1 MLEELVVQNYALIDR
16 LQVRFSPG
24 LNILTGETGAGKSI
38 LIGALGLI
46 LGMKAD
52 TGAIRAG
59 TEEIDVS
66 GIVKPD
72 NNPDVQ
78 TWMEEKGIAAEN
90 NSIIIRRVVKK
101 NGKGT
106 IYVQSTPFTLA
117 ALRELTGML
126 FDLHGQHEHQSLL
139 SPENH
144 RRLLDH
150 YGNITAAVTA
160 FSALYARLLKVR
172 EEHAALI
179 AEQRERVRKV
189 ELLEYAIQEI
199 EDAKLTVGEEEQLR
213 QEQNL
218 LANHE
223 RLIQLVEEVYGATAE
238 SRGGALSNLRQARGL
253 LAEIVKIDSHLND
266 SNQQLENVFFE
277 LEDFVENLGRYKGS
291 INFDPARLEK
301 IEERLDLI
309 KRLEKKY
316 GGTIE
321 EVLAHLEESRRALEG
336 IQNSDATQKKLEE
349 QITGQE
355 KELKARAAN
364 ITHLRK
370 QAAGGLQ
377 EKIVGE
383 LKQLGMPKVR
393 FQVQIEDRTSDSGKV
408 LYAGTGKDK
417 VEFLIAPNL
426 GEPFK
431 KLVQIASGGEL
442 SRIMLAI
449 KTVLAESD
457 HINSLIFDEVDA
469 GIGGEV
475 AIAVGERL
483 RGLAKSKQV
492 LCITHLATIAVQAD
506 NHIKVEKITQA
517 DRTVTRVSPVTG
529 LERQEEIARM
539 LAGDRTGDTSLKHAQ
554 ELLQK
559 YSSRGS
565 RGIEGNSKR

>member
-52 TGAIRAG
+52 TEAIRAG

-66 GIVKPD
+66 GIVKLD

-78 TWMEEKGIAAEN
+78 TWMEEKGIEAEN

-106 IYVQSTPFTLA
+106 IYVQSTPFTLT

-150 YGNITAAVTA
+150 YGNITTEVAA
-160 FSALYARLLKVR
+160 FSALYTRLLKTR

-199 EDAKLTVGEEEQLR
+199 EDAKLKVGEEEQLR

-223 RLIQLVEEVYGATAE
+223 RLTHLVEEVYGATAE

-266 SNQQLENVFFE
+266 SNQQLESVFFE

-291 INFDPARLEK
+291 IDFNPARLEK

-321 EVLAHLEESRRALEG
+321 EVLAHLEDSRRALEG
-336 IQNSDATQKKLEE
+336 IQSSDATQKKLED
-349 QITGQE
+349 QISGLE
-355 KELKARAAN
+355 KELRQRAAN

-417 VEFLIAPNL
+417 VEFLISPNL

-449 KTVLAESD
+449 KSVLAESD
-457 HINSLIFDEVDA
+457 HINNLIFDEVDA

-483 RGLAKSKQV
+483 KGLAKSKQV

-506 NHIKVEKITQA
+506 NHVKVEKITQA

-529 LERQEEIARM
+529 PEQQEEIARM

-559 YSSRGS
+559 YGS
-565 RGIEGNSKR
+565 RGNRR

>member
-52 TGAIRAG
+52 TEAIRAG

-66 GIVKPD
+66 GIVKLD

-78 TWMEEKGIAAEN
+78 TWMEEKGITAEN

-101 NGKGT
+101 SGKGA
-106 IYVQSTPFTLA
+106 IYVQSTPFTLT

-139 SPENH
+139 TPENH
-144 RRLLDH
+144 RLLLDH
-150 YGNITAAVTA
+150 YGDITAEVTA
-160 FSALYARLLKVR
+160 FSALYTRLIKVR
-172 EEHAALI
+172 EEHSALI
-179 AEQRERVRKV
+179 AEQRERVRQV

-199 EDAKLTVGEEEQLR
+199 EDAKLKVGEEDQLR

-218 LANHE
+218 LGNHE
-223 RLIQLVEEVYGATAE
+223 RLIHLVEEVYGATAE

-266 SNQQLENVFFE
+266 SNRQLENIFFE
-277 LEDFVENLGRYKGS
+277 LEDFVESLGRYKGS
-291 INFDPARLEK
+291 INFDPGRLDK

-309 KRLEKKY
+309 KRLERKY

-336 IQNSDATQKKLEE
+336 IQNSDANQKKLEE
-349 QITGQE
+349 QIAGLE
-355 KELKARAAN
+355 KELRQRAAN
-364 ITHLRK
+364 ITRLRK

-377 EKIVGE
+377 EKIVWE
-383 LKQLGMPKVR
+383 LRQLGMPKVR
-393 FQVQIEDRTSDSGKV
+393 FQVQIEDRMSDGGKLLYSGS
-408 LYAGTGKDK
+408 GKDK
-417 VEFLIAPNL
+417 VEFLISANQ

-449 KTVLAESD
+449 KSVLAESD

-483 RGLAKSKQV
+483 KGLAKSKQV

-517 DRTVTRVSPVTG
+517 DRTVTRVSAVTG
-529 LERQEEIARM
+529 AEQQEEIARM

-559 YSSRGS
+559 YGS
-565 RGIEGNSKR
+565 RGRRG

>member
-52 TGAIRAG
+52 TEAIRAG

-66 GIVKPD
+66 GIVKLD

-101 NGKGT
+101 SGKGA
-106 IYVQSTPFTLA
+106 IYVQSTPFTLT

-139 SPENH
+139 TPENH
-144 RRLLDH
+144 RLLLDH
-150 YGNITAAVTA
+150 YGDITAEVTA
-160 FSALYARLLKVR
+160 FSALYTRLLKVR
-172 EEHAALI
+172 EEHSALI
-179 AEQRERVRKV
+179 AEQRERVRQV

-199 EDAKLTVGEEEQLR
+199 EDAKLKVGEEDQLR

-218 LANHE
+218 LGNHE
-223 RLIQLVEEVYGATAE
+223 RLIHLVEEVYGATAE

-266 SNQQLENVFFE
+266 SNRQLENIFFE
-277 LEDFVENLGRYKGS
+277 LEDFVESLGRYKGS
-291 INFDPARLEK
+291 INFDPGRLDK

-309 KRLEKKY
+309 KRLERKY

-336 IQNSDATQKKLEE
+336 IQNSDANQKKLEE
-349 QITGQE
+349 QIAGLE
-355 KELKARAAN
+355 KELRQRAAN
-364 ITHLRK
+364 ITRLRK

-377 EKIVGE
+377 EKIVWE
-383 LKQLGMPKVR
+383 LRQLGMPKVR
-393 FQVQIEDRTSDSGKV
+393 FQVQIEDRMSDGGKLLYSGS
-408 LYAGTGKDK
+408 GKDK
-417 VEFLIAPNL
+417 VEFLISPNQ

-449 KTVLAESD
+449 KSVLAESD

-483 RGLAKSKQV
+483 KGLAKSKQV

-517 DRTVTRVSPVTG
+517 DRTVTRVSAVTG
-529 LERQEEIARM
+529 AEQQEEIARM

-559 YSSRGS
+559 YGS
-565 RGIEGNSKR
+565 RGRRG

>member
-38 LIGALGLI
+38 LIGALGLV

-52 TGAIRAG
+52 TGAVRAG

-66 GIVKPD
+66 GIVKLD

-106 IYVQSTPFTLA
+106 IYVQSTPFTLTV
-117 ALRELTGML
+117 LRELTGML

-150 YGNITAAVTA
+150 YGNITAPVTA
-160 FSALYARLLKVR
+160 FSVLYTRLLKVR

-179 AEQRERVRKV
+179 AEQRERARKV

-199 EDAKLTVGEEEQLR
+199 EDAKLKVGEEEQLR
-213 QEQNL
+213 QEQHL

-223 RLIQLVEEVYGATAE
+223 RLIHLVEEVYGATAE

-266 SNQQLENVFFE
+266 SNRQLDNVFFE
-277 LEDFVENLGRYKGS
+277 LEDFVENLDRYKGS

-349 QITGQE
+349 QITGLE
-355 KELKARAAN
+355 KEIKARAAN

-370 QAAGGLQ
+370 QAAVGLQ

-483 RGLAKSKQV
+483 KGLAKSKQV

-517 DRTVTRVSPVTG
+517 DRTVTRVSSVTG
-529 LERQEEIARM
+529 PEQQEEIARM

-559 YSSRGS
+559 YGFRRSRG
-565 RGIEGNSKR
+565 

>member
-66 GIVKPD
+66 GIVKLD
-72 NNPDVQ
+72 NDPDVQ

-106 IYVQSTPFTLA
+106 IYVQSTPFTLT

-150 YGNITAAVTA
+150 YGNITAEVTA
-160 FSALYARLLKVR
+160 FSALYTRLLKVR

-179 AEQRERVRKV
+179 VEQRERVRKV

-199 EDAKLTVGEEEQLR
+199 EDAKLKVGEEEQLR

-223 RLIQLVEEVYGATAE
+223 RLIHLVEDVYGATAE
-238 SRGGALSNLRQARGL
+238 SRGGALGNLRQARGL

-266 SNQQLENVFFE
+266 SNRQLETVFFE

-349 QITGQE
+349 QITGLE

-408 LYAGTGKDK
+408 LYAGTGKDQ
-417 VEFLIAPNL
+417 VEFMIAPNL

-475 AIAVGERL
+475 AIAVGERFK
-483 RGLAKSKQV
+483 GLAKSKQV

-506 NHIKVEKITQA
+506 NQIKVEKITQA
-517 DRTVTRVSPVTG
+517 DRTVTRVSSVTG
-529 LERQEEIARM
+529 PEQQEEIARM

-559 YSSRGS
+559 YGS
-565 RGIEGNSKR
+565 RGTRG

>member
-38 LIGALGLI
+38 LIGALGLV

-66 GIVKPD
+66 GIVKLD

-106 IYVQSTPFTLA
+106 IYVQSTPFTLTV
-117 ALRELTGML
+117 LRELTGML

-150 YGNITAAVTA
+150 YGNITAPVTA
-160 FSALYARLLKVR
+160 FSVLYTRLLKVR

-179 AEQRERVRKV
+179 AEQRERARKV

-199 EDAKLTVGEEEQLR
+199 EDAKLKVGEEEQLR
-213 QEQNL
+213 QEQHL

-223 RLIQLVEEVYGATAE
+223 RLIHLVEEVYGATAE

-266 SNQQLENVFFE
+266 SNRQLDNVFFE
-277 LEDFVENLGRYKGS
+277 LEDFVENLDRYKGS

-349 QITGQE
+349 QITGLE
-355 KELKARAAN
+355 KEIKARAAN

-370 QAAGGLQ
+370 QAAVGLQ

-383 LKQLGMPKVR
+383 LRQLGMPKVR

-483 RGLAKSKQV
+483 KGLAKSKQV

-517 DRTVTRVSPVTG
+517 DRTVTRVSSVTG
-529 LERQEEIARM
+529 PEQQEEIARM

-559 YSSRGS
+559 YGFRRSRG
-565 RGIEGNSKR
+565 

>member
-139 SPENH
+139 NPENH

-529 LERQEEIARM
+529 PERQEEIARM

-565 RGIEGNSKR
+565 RG

>member
-52 TGAIRAG
+52 TESIRAG

-66 GIVKPD
+66 GIINLD
-72 NNPDVQ
+72 NNPQVQ

-101 NGKGT
+101 NSKGM
-106 IYVQSTPFTLA
+106 IYVQSTPFTLT

-150 YGNITAAVTA
+150 YGNITAEVTA
-160 FSALYARLLKVR
+160 FSALYTRLLTVR

-179 AEQRERVRKV
+179 AEQRERIRQV

-199 EDAKLTVGEEEQLR
+199 EEAKLKVGEEEQLR

-218 LANHE
+218 LGNHE
-223 RLIQLVEEVYGATAE
+223 RLIHLVEEVYGATAE
-238 SRGGALSNLRQARGL
+238 SRGGAISNLRQARGL

-266 SNQQLENVFFE
+266 SNRQLENIFFE

-291 INFDPARLEK
+291 INFDPERLEK

-309 KRLEKKY
+309 KRLERKY

-336 IQNSDATQKKLEE
+336 IQNSDANQKKLEE
-349 QITGQE
+349 QIAGLE
-355 KELKARAAN
+355 KELIQRAAN
-364 ITHLRK
+364 ITRLRK

-393 FQVQIEDRTSDSGKV
+393 FQVQIEDRMSDSGKV
-408 LYAGTGKDK
+408 LYAGSGKDK
-417 VEFLIAPNL
+417 VEFLISPNQ

-449 KTVLAESD
+449 KSVLAESD

-483 RGLAKSKQV
+483 KGLAKNKQV

-517 DRTVTRVSPVTG
+517 DRTVTRVSAVTG
-529 LERQEEIARM
+529 PEQQEEIARM

-559 YSSRGS
+559 YGS
-565 RGIEGNSKR
+565 RGRRG

>member
-321 EVLAHLEESRRALEG
+321 EVFAHLEESRRALEG

-565 RGIEGNSKR
+565 RG

>member
-1 MLEELVVQNYALIDR
+1 M
-16 LQVRFSPG
+16 
-24 LNILTGETGAGKSI
+24 
-38 LIGALGLI
+38 
-46 LGMKAD
+46 
-52 TGAIRAG
+52 
-59 TEEIDVS
+59 
-66 GIVKPD
+66 
-72 NNPDVQ
+72 
-78 TWMEEKGIAAEN
+78 
-90 NSIIIRRVVKK
+90 KK

-106 IYVQSTPFTLA
+106 IYVQSTPFTLT

-150 YGNITAAVTA
+150 YGNITAEVTA
-160 FSALYARLLKVR
+160 FSALYTRLLKVR

-199 EDAKLTVGEEEQLR
+199 EDAKLKVGEEEQLR

-223 RLIQLVEEVYGATAE
+223 RLIHLVEDVYGATAE
-238 SRGGALSNLRQARGL
+238 SRGGALGNLRQARGL

-266 SNQQLENVFFE
+266 SNRQLETVFFE

-349 QITGQE
+349 QITGLE

-408 LYAGTGKDK
+408 LYAGTGKDQ
-417 VEFLIAPNL
+417 VEFMIAPNL

-483 RGLAKSKQV
+483 KGLAKSKQV

-506 NHIKVEKITQA
+506 NQIKVEKITQA
-517 DRTVTRVSPVTG
+517 DRTVTRVSSVTG
-529 LERQEEIARM
+529 PEQQEEIARM

-559 YSSRGS
+559 YGS
-565 RGIEGNSKR
+565 RGTRG

>member
-66 GIVKPD
+66 GIVKLD
-72 NNPDVQ
+72 NDPDVQ
-78 TWMEEKGIAAEN
+78 TWMEEKGIVAEN

-106 IYVQSTPFTLA
+106 IYVQSTPFTLT

-150 YGNITAAVTA
+150 YGNITAEVTA
-160 FSALYARLLKVR
+160 FSALYTRLLKVR

-199 EDAKLTVGEEEQLR
+199 EDAKLKVGEEEQLR

-223 RLIQLVEEVYGATAE
+223 RLIHLVEDVYGATAE
-238 SRGGALSNLRQARGL
+238 SRGGALGNLRQARGL

-266 SNQQLENVFFE
+266 SNRQLETVFFE

-349 QITGQE
+349 QITGLE

-408 LYAGTGKDK
+408 LYAGTGKDQ
-417 VEFLIAPNL
+417 VEFMIAPNL

-457 HINSLIFDEVDA
+457 HIDSLIFDEVDA

-483 RGLAKSKQV
+483 KGLAKSKQV

-506 NHIKVEKITQA
+506 NQIKVEKITQA
-517 DRTVTRVSPVTG
+517 DRTVTRVSSVTG
-529 LERQEEIARM
+529 PEQQEEIARM

-559 YSSRGS
+559 YGS
-565 RGIEGNSKR
+565 RGTRG

>member
-101 NGKGT
+101 NGKGM

-565 RGIEGNSKR
+565 RG

>member
-59 TEEIDVS
+59 AEEIDVS
-66 GIVKPD
+66 GIVRLDKDPD
-72 NNPDVQ
+72 LQ

-106 IYVQSTPFTLA
+106 IYVQSTPFTLS

-126 FDLHGQHEHQSLL
+126 FDLHGQHEHHSLL

-150 YGNITAAVTA
+150 YGSITAEVTA
-160 FSALYARLLKVR
+160 FSALYARLFKAR
-172 EEHAALI
+172 EEHTALI

-199 EDAKLTVGEEEQLR
+199 EDARLKVGEEEQLR

-223 RLIQLVEEVYGATAE
+223 KLIHLVEEVYGATAE
-238 SRGGALSNLRQARGL
+238 SRGGALGNLRRVRGL

-266 SNQQLENVFFE
+266 SNRQLETVFFE

-321 EVLAHLEESRRALEG
+321 EVLAHLEGSRRALEG
-336 IQNSDATQKKLEE
+336 IQDSDAAQKKLEE
-349 QITGQE
+349 QITGLE
-355 KELKARAAN
+355 KELRARAAN

-370 QAAGGLQ
+370 QASVGLQ
-377 EKIVGE
+377 EKVVGE

-393 FQVQIEDRTSDSGKV
+393 FRVQIEDRTSDSGKV
-408 LYAGTGKDK
+408 MYAGTGKDK
-417 VEFLIAPNL
+417 VEFMIAPNL

-457 HINSLIFDEVDA
+457 RIDSLIFDEVDA

-483 RGLAKSKQV
+483 KALAKSKQV

-506 NHIKVEKITQA
+506 NQIKVEKITQA
-517 DRTVTRVSPVTG
+517 DRTVTRVSSVTG
-529 LERQEEIARM
+529 AEQQEEIARM

-559 YSSRGS
+559 YGS
-565 RGIEGNSKR
+565 RGTRG

>member
-46 LGMKAD
+46 LGLKAD

-66 GIVKPD
+66 GIVKLD
-72 NNPDVQ
+72 NDPDVQ

-106 IYVQSTPFTLA
+106 IYVQSTPFTLT

-150 YGNITAAVTA
+150 YGNITAEVTA
-160 FSALYARLLKVR
+160 FSALYTRLLKVR

-199 EDAKLTVGEEEQLR
+199 EDAKLKVGEEEQLR

-223 RLIQLVEEVYGATAE
+223 RLIHLVEDVYGATAE
-238 SRGGALSNLRQARGL
+238 SRGGALGNLRQARGL
-253 LAEIVKIDSHLND
+253 LAEIVKIDSHLNG
-266 SNQQLENVFFE
+266 SNRQLETVFFE

-349 QITGQE
+349 QITGLE

-408 LYAGTGKDK
+408 LYAGTGKDQ
-417 VEFLIAPNL
+417 VEFMIAPNL

-483 RGLAKSKQV
+483 KGLAKSKQV

-506 NHIKVEKITQA
+506 NQIKVEKITQA
-517 DRTVTRVSPVTG
+517 DRTVTRVSSVTG
-529 LERQEEIARM
+529 PEQQEEIARM

-559 YSSRGS
+559 YGS
-565 RGIEGNSKR
+565 RGTRG

>member
-46 LGMKAD
+46 LGLKAD

-66 GIVKPD
+66 GIVKLD
-72 NNPDVQ
+72 NDPDVQ

-106 IYVQSTPFTLA
+106 IYVQSTPFTLT

-150 YGNITAAVTA
+150 YGNITAEVTA
-160 FSALYARLLKVR
+160 FSALYTRLLKVR

-189 ELLEYAIQEI
+189 ELLEYAVQEI
-199 EDAKLTVGEEEQLR
+199 EDAKLKVGEEEQLR

-223 RLIQLVEEVYGATAE
+223 RLIHLVEDVYGATAE
-238 SRGGALSNLRQARGL
+238 SRGGALGNLRQARGL

-266 SNQQLENVFFE
+266 SNRQLETVFFE

-349 QITGQE
+349 QITGLE

-408 LYAGTGKDK
+408 LYAGTGKDQ
-417 VEFLIAPNL
+417 VEFMIAPNL

-483 RGLAKSKQV
+483 KGLAKSKQV

-506 NHIKVEKITQA
+506 NQIKVEKITQA
-517 DRTVTRVSPVTG
+517 DRTVTRVSSVTG
-529 LERQEEIARM
+529 PEQQEEIARM

-559 YSSRGS
+559 YGS
-565 RGIEGNSKR
+565 RGTRG

>member
-46 LGMKAD
+46 LGLKAD

-66 GIVKPD
+66 GIVKLD
-72 NNPDVQ
+72 NDPDVQ
-78 TWMEEKGIAAEN
+78 TWMEEKGIVAEN

-106 IYVQSTPFTLA
+106 IYVQSTPFTLT

-150 YGNITAAVTA
+150 YGNITAEVTA
-160 FSALYARLLKVR
+160 FSALYTRLLKVR

-199 EDAKLTVGEEEQLR
+199 EDAKLKVGEEEQLR

-223 RLIQLVEEVYGATAE
+223 RLIHLVEDVYGATAE
-238 SRGGALSNLRQARGL
+238 SRGGALGNLRQARGL

-266 SNQQLENVFFE
+266 SNRQLETVFFE

-349 QITGQE
+349 QITGLE

-408 LYAGTGKDK
+408 LYAGTGKDQ
-417 VEFLIAPNL
+417 VEFMIAPNL

-483 RGLAKSKQV
+483 KGLAKSKQV

-506 NHIKVEKITQA
+506 NQIKVEKITQA
-517 DRTVTRVSPVTG
+517 DRTVTRVSSVTG
-529 LERQEEIARM
+529 PEQQEEIARM

-559 YSSRGS
+559 YGS
-565 RGIEGNSKR
+565 RGTRG

>member
-66 GIVKPD
+66 GIVKLD
-72 NNPDVQ
+72 NDPDVQ

-106 IYVQSTPFTLA
+106 IYVQSTPFTLT

-150 YGNITAAVTA
+150 YGNITAEVTA
-160 FSALYARLLKVR
+160 FSALYTRLLKVR
-172 EEHAALI
+172 EEHTALI

-199 EDAKLTVGEEEQLR
+199 EDAKLKVGEEEQLR

-223 RLIQLVEEVYGATAE
+223 RLIHLVEDVYGATAE
-238 SRGGALSNLRQARGL
+238 SRGGALGNLRQARGL

-266 SNQQLENVFFE
+266 SNRQLETVFFE

-349 QITGQE
+349 QITGLE

-408 LYAGTGKDK
+408 LYAGTGKDQ
-417 VEFLIAPNL
+417 VEFMIAPNL

-483 RGLAKSKQV
+483 KGLAKSKQV

-506 NHIKVEKITQA
+506 NQIKVEKITQA
-517 DRTVTRVSPVTG
+517 DRTVTRVSSVTG
-529 LERQEEIARM
+529 PEQQEEIARM

-559 YSSRGS
+559 YGS
-565 RGIEGNSKR
+565 RGTRG

>member
-46 LGMKAD
+46 LGLKAD

-66 GIVKPD
+66 GIVKLD
-72 NNPDVQ
+72 NDPDVQ
-78 TWMEEKGIAAEN
+78 TWMEAKGIAAEN

-106 IYVQSTPFTLA
+106 IYVQSTPFTLT

-150 YGNITAAVTA
+150 YGNITAEVTA
-160 FSALYARLLKVR
+160 FSALYTRLLKVR

-199 EDAKLTVGEEEQLR
+199 EDAKLKVGEEEQLR

-223 RLIQLVEEVYGATAE
+223 RLIHLVEDVYGATAE
-238 SRGGALSNLRQARGL
+238 SRGGALGNLRQARGL

-266 SNQQLENVFFE
+266 SNRQLETVFFE

-349 QITGQE
+349 QITGLE

-408 LYAGTGKDK
+408 LYAGTGKDQ
-417 VEFLIAPNL
+417 VEFMIAPNL

-483 RGLAKSKQV
+483 KGLAKSKQV

-506 NHIKVEKITQA
+506 NQIKVEKITQA
-517 DRTVTRVSPVTG
+517 DRTVTRVSSVTG
-529 LERQEEIARM
+529 PEQQEEIARM

-559 YSSRGS
+559 YGS
-565 RGIEGNSKR
+565 RGTRG

>member
-52 TGAIRAG
+52 TEAIRAG
-59 TEEIDVS
+59 TKEIDVS
-66 GIVKPD
+66 GIVKLD

-78 TWMEEKGIAAEN
+78 TWMEDKGIAAEN

-106 IYVQSTPFTLA
+106 IYVQSTPFTLT

-150 YGNITAAVTA
+150 YGNITAEVTA
-160 FSALYARLLKVR
+160 FSALYTRLLKVR
-172 EEHAALI
+172 DEHAALI

-189 ELLEYAIQEI
+189 EMLEYAIQEI
-199 EDAKLTVGEEEQLR
+199 EDAKLKVGEEEQLR

-223 RLIQLVEEVYGATAE
+223 RLIHLVEEVYGATAE

-266 SNQQLENVFFE
+266 SDRQLENVFFE

-321 EVLAHLEESRRALEG
+321 EVLAHLEESRRTLEG

-349 QITGQE
+349 QISGLE

-364 ITHLRK
+364 ISDLRK

-417 VEFLIAPNL
+417 VEFLISPNL

-449 KTVLAESD
+449 KSVLAESD

-483 RGLAKSKQV
+483 KGLAKNKQV

-529 LERQEEIARM
+529 AEQQEEIARM

-559 YSSRGS
+559 YGSRGS
-565 RGIEGNSKR
+565 RG